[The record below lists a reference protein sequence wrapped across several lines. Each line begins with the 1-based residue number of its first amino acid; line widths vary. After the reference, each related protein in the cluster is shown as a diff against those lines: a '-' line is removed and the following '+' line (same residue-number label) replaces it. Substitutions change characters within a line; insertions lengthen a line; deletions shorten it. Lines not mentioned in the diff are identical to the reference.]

1 LAKKEEK
8 GTDEEELDEEEEK
21 AKFLED
27 TAAACEIARG
37 IREHIKPKVQLD
49 VKVIDLIEEIEGLIR
64 EKGAKP
70 SFPCNISI
78 NNIAAHYTSPSFD
91 ETIIKEGDVVKVDFG
106 CHIDGGIS
114 DQAFTAVFNEDLE
127 KLEEAAAEALQN
139 VIDNIKPGVETNVL
153 GGIAEETIKKYGYLP
168 VSNLSGH
175 KLEKWLLHGDKT
187 IPEVKLPSGDII
199 EEGEVY
205 AMEVF
210 ATTGLGTVHDT
221 PNVYIY
227 RVQPLRIPLRNKLA
241 RKMMGYCVNEYRTLP
256 FAKRWLVKEFGF
268 KVRLAIRELT
278 MKKIFYEYHP
288 LADKKGSHIAQK
300 EHTLLVEHDSCKILT

>member
-1 LAKKEEK
+1 MAKDEEK
-8 GTDEEELDEEEEK
+8 GMNEEELDEEEEK

-27 TAAACEIARG
+27 TATACDIAKE
-37 IREHIKPKVQLD
+37 IREYIKPKVQLD
-49 VKVIDLIEEIEGLIR
+49 VKVIDLIDEIEGLIR
-64 EKGAKP
+64 EKGARP

-91 ETIIKEGDVVKVDFG
+91 ETVIKEGDVVKVDFG

-139 VIDNIKPGVETNVL
+139 VLDNIKPGVETNVL

-187 IPEVKLPSGDII
+187 IPEVKDSIIDIL
-199 EEGEVY
+199 Y
-205 AMEVF
+205 
-210 ATTGLGTVHDT
+210 
-221 PNVYIY
+221 
-227 RVQPLRIPLRNKLA
+227 
-241 RKMMGYCVNEYRTLP
+241 NEDDY
-256 FAKRWLVKEFGF
+256 
-268 KVRLAIRELT
+268 
-278 MKKIFYEYHP
+278 
-288 LADKKGSHIAQK
+288 
-300 EHTLLVEHDSCKILT
+300 